1 MLKIERY
8 FCKGRIHFRSS
19 VEKTLTKAIVTL
31 KDNSHRLK
39 IQVPLKV
46 CIFINVS
53 EISLK
58 LFNDK
63 KFKKRYRPI
72 IFDSTHSPRRISSYI
87 ERSKIK
93 CIVLETSNVTQMSQ
107 ELANEIIAARNRGI
121 PVYDAHEFYEL
132 VNKRTPLLRLENNDY
147 LVDDIFTIGQ
157 NQEKFNIKRFADLFI
172 SILLLPFV
180 LPLIAFGFL
189 LVKITSRGDV
199 LFSQERVG
207 KNSKIFTI
215 YKIRTMVLNHNGD
228 FTTKNDLR
236 IDGVGRFLR
245 LTKIDELP
253 QLWNIFKGDMSLIGP
268 RPERPHYVKLSIQE
282 NAMFDLRHM
291 VKPGVT
297 GWAQVNL
304 PRATPEDNL
313 EKLEYDLY
321 YIKNYSFFFDIL
333 IIWKTIKT
341 VFTLNSN

>member
-1 MLKIERY
+1 M
-8 FCKGRIHFRSS
+8 
-19 VEKTLTKAIVTL
+19 EKTLSKALVTIR
-31 KDNSHRLK
+31 DNSHRLK
-39 IQVPLKV
+39 IPVPVKV
-46 CIFINVS
+46 CLFINVS
-53 EISLK
+53 DISLK
-58 LFNDK
+58 LFSDR
-63 KFKKRYRPI
+63 KFKRRYKAI
-72 IFDSTHSPRRISSYI
+72 VCDSANSRITITEYL
-87 ERSKIK
+87 EKFKIK
-93 CIVLETSNVTQMSQ
+93 CIVLETSNVTHLNQDI
-107 ELANEIIAARNRGI
+107 ANEIVSARNQGI
-121 PVYDAHEFYEL
+121 AVYDAHEFYEL
-132 VNKRTPLLRLENNDY
+132 VNKRTPLVRLANNEY

-157 NQEKFNIKRFADLFI
+157 NQEKFNIKRFIDIFV
-172 SILLLPFV
+172 SILLLPLV
-180 LPLIAFGFL
+180 LPLILLAFI
-189 LVKITSRGDV
+189 LVKITSRGEV

-207 KNSKIFTI
+207 KNSKNFTI
-215 YKIRTMVLNHNGD
+215 YKIRTMVAKHNGD

-236 IDGVGRFLR
+236 IDGIGRFLR

-282 NAMFDLRHM
+282 NAMFDLRHL

-304 PRATPEDNL
+304 PKATPEDNL

-321 YIKNYSFFFDIL
+321 YIKNYNVFFDIL